1 MQRARAFSVPYRQPG
16 AAAEER
22 HDTARQA
29 AEDSAE
35 LGRTFV
41 DLIGEQTRHNMVAA
55 TAFGRAVDW
64 ADLAQA
70 QREFISGS
78 FERWSQ
84 LNDRYREN
92 LPGRNEV
99 HGVHPQALD
108 VRCASSA
115 LSLNHW
121 KGPDVTDR
129 LKHDREVI
137 PVVEEQPV
145 ILKRKKLTGGIR
157 VRTVVREDEKVIDE
171 PLASEEVEVV
181 RVLLDRWVEAP
192 IPVRQEGETTIITL
206 LEEVAVV
213 EKRLR
218 ATEEVRITKRQSVR
232 QSAQHV
238 TLRHEEAVVERL
250 DAAGRGDDDPE

>member
-1 MQRARAFSVPYRQPG
+1 M
-16 AAAEER
+16 
-22 HDTARQA
+22 
-29 AEDSAE
+29 
-35 LGRTFV
+35 
-41 DLIGEQTRHNMVAA
+41 
-55 TAFGRAVDW
+55 
-64 ADLAQA
+64 
-70 QREFISGS
+70 
-78 FERWSQ
+78 
-84 LNDRYREN
+84 
-92 LPGRNEV
+92 
-99 HGVHPQALD
+99 
-108 VRCASSA
+108 
-115 LSLNHW
+115 
-121 KGPDVTDR
+121 TDR

-250 DAAGRGDDDPE
+250 DVAGRGDDDPE